1 MCPPPPGR
9 DKDAKGQRNK
19 REEEQ
24 VELRRQR
31 TEELLNKKRI
41 SSKEAPSTNTFEAT
55 KGLLFSEGLE
65 DIYSGAYDC
74 RAKLSIDVNPPIQ
87 DIISSGIVP
96 RFVELL
102 DKDFYAKYGESASA
116 LSAKCR
122 LEAAWVITN
131 IASGNSEQTQYVV
144 NVGAVPLLVKMIV
157 EDDEGILDQSIW
169 ALANISGDSEELRD
183 TILEAGALQRVT
195 ELSMRY
201 LTTNGNIKILRNL
214 VWLISN
220 LNRGRYPV
228 PTLENMQKSFFVI
241 ERALQMNDLDMVAD
255 AFWCLSYMVDASSE
269 MTDIILKSSV
279 MKRTFEILSSF
290 TAYLQ
295 KQENENGRL
304 SKIGEFACCPII
316 RTLGN
321 IVTGNEEQTNV
332 VVGMGFLQFL
342 QPIFYLYENKKLPRV
357 RKEICWLLSN
367 VTAGTASQMTYV
379 LEGDLAGLVVDA
391 VNKHD
396 LFIKKEA
403 CIALFN
409 MIYFCKT
416 NSQYLQKLL
425 ELGTVHAL
433 QNYMKGVSNLP
444 DCQSKILDCVRCLL
458 EAGEKIKQKYGVNPV
473 IQVLIDMK
481 FIDEIEDLQSMK
493 YSNVVAKQAYEI
505 IITYFEGEE
514 ENL

>member
-1 MCPPPPGR
+1 MCPTPPGR
-9 DKDAKGQRNK
+9 DKDKDAKDQRKK

-41 SSKEAPSTNTFEAT
+41 SSKEAPSSNTFEAT
-55 KGLLFSEGLE
+55 KGLLFSESLE
-65 DIYSGAYDC
+65 EIYNGTYDC

-87 DIISSGIVP
+87 DIIASGIVP
-96 RFVELL
+96 RFIELL
-102 DKDFYAKYGESASA
+102 DRDFYAKYGDSV

-131 IASGNSEQTQYVV
+131 IASGNSDQTQYVV
-144 NVGAVPLLVKMIV
+144 KVGAVPLLAKMIS
-157 EDDEGILDQSIW
+157 EDDEGLLDQSIW

-183 TILEAGALQRVT
+183 TVLEAGVLQRVT
-195 ELSMRY
+195 ELALRY
-201 LTTNGNIKILRNL
+201 LASNGNIKILRNL

-228 PTLENMQKSFFVI
+228 PTLENMQKAFFVI
-241 ERALQMNDLDMVAD
+241 ERVLQVNDQDMVAD
-255 AFWCLSYMVDASSE
+255 AFWCLSYMVDASSD
-269 MTDIILKSSV
+269 MTDVILKSSV
-279 MKRTFEILSSF
+279 MKRTFDILSSF
-290 TAYLQ
+290 AAYLQ
-295 KQENENGRL
+295 KPENDNRL
-304 SKIGEFACCPII
+304 ARMGEFACCPII

-332 VVGMGFLQFL
+332 VISMGFLQFL
-342 QPIFYLYENKKLPRV
+342 QPIFYLYENKKLPRI

-367 VTAGTASQMTYV
+367 VTAGTMSQMTYV
-379 LEGDLAGLVVDA
+379 LESDLTGLVVDA

-403 CIALFN
+403 CMALFN
-409 MIYFCKT
+409 MVYFCKS
-416 NSQYLQKLL
+416 NAQYLQKLL
-425 ELGTVHAL
+425 ELGSIQAL
-433 QNYMKGVSNLP
+433 QNYMKGVPNLP
-444 DCQSKILDCVRCLL
+444 DCQSKILECVRCLL
-458 EAGEKIKQKYGVNPV
+458 DAGEKIKQKYGVNPV
-473 IQVLIDMK
+473 IQILIDTK

-505 IITYFEGEE
+505 IISYFEGEE